1 MIFRTG
7 DLSPA
12 SFSFGDEQN
21 KMNFINN
28 QKPKVMR
35 HYSSILKKQWVLPLI
50 LIVAVPAFS
59 FSQGFSSQTT
69 ARLQYVIDSFQTNP
83 ANPYVGGMSAAIKV
97 DGLAFWQGAT
107 GHAARN
113 VDGNNNLLPG
123 GISFETSTLSR
134 MYSVTKTFT
143 AALVLELAKE
153 GVFSLEDP
161 VSKFIP
167 FLNAVNP
174 ELNSAVTIHQLLVHE
189 SGYSSYS
196 DEQQLQIAVAF
207 QPTHQWTV
215 FEMLSFVHQADAP
228 GTVRKYSNTNYPVLG
243 IIVEIATGLPL
254 EQHFRQR
261 FFTPLQLNSIYFDAR
276 EPQWPNTVLASPH
289 DNISPF
295 NPIFFFTGQPTFPDA
310 FTNISAFPF
319 TAIST
324 LEYASGGLISNIADM
339 AEWGNSLFGG
349 RATSESTL
357 DEMINSISATPDD
370 DGDFLGYG
378 VFRTT
383 RISATD
389 VFIGHDG
396 NAPGYRSVMF
406 YQPDRKMTIAIL
418 TNYRGARL
426 YDVAKA
432 LYEALPPFICGNENK
447 KEGKIVLCLTRNNL
461 CVDRNAAAGFI
472 EKGAYLGGCTE
483 ESLTK
488 NTTNILT
495 AEKNQMLSDQASIN
509 IYPNPSSIHASIFFK
524 TSQTGQANLRLYDM
538 QGKLIKNIYEGI
550 LEKGLVQKIDLET
563 GKFPP
568 GIYITRLQTSAGISE
583 KKIVIKR

>member
-1 MIFRTG
+1 MQPLFY
-7 DLSPA
+7 A
-12 SFSFGDEQN
+12 F
-21 KMNFINN
+21 
-28 QKPKVMR
+28 
-35 HYSSILKKQWVLPLI
+35 KKQFQLQLLLVIGIPL
-50 LIVAVPAFS
+50 LS
-59 FSQGFSSQTT
+59 FSQGFSLQTV
-69 ARLQYVIDSFQTNP
+69 ARLQHVVDSFQTNP

-113 VDGNNNLLPG
+113 VDGDNNLLPG
-123 GISFETSTLSR
+123 GASFETSTLSR

-143 AALVLELAKE
+143 AVLVLELAKE
-153 GVFSLEDP
+153 GVFSLQDP
-161 VSKFIP
+161 VGKFIP

-174 ELNSAVTIHQLLVHE
+174 ALNSTVTIHQLLVHE
-189 SGYSSYS
+189 SGYSNYS

-215 FEMLSFVHQADAP
+215 FEMLTFVHQTDAP

-243 IIVEIATGLPL
+243 IIVEIATGFPL

-276 EPQWPNTVLASPH
+276 EPQWPGIELASPH

-295 NPIFFFTGQPTFPDA
+295 NPIFSFTGQPTFPNA
-310 FTNISAFPF
+310 VTNISAFPF

-349 RATSESTL
+349 RATSHSTL
-357 DEMINSISATPDD
+357 DEMINSISSTPDQ

-406 YQPDRKMTIAIL
+406 YQPDRKMTITIL

-432 LYEALPPFICGNENK
+432 LYESLPPFICGNKSK
-447 KEGKIVLCLTRNNL
+447 KEDKIIVCYNGNNL

-472 EKGAYLGGCTE
+472 EKGAYLGSCGS
-483 ESLTK
+483 ESPTK
-488 NTTNILT
+488 TVNAESPGENRQLVAGTNLISL
-495 AEKNQMLSDQASIN
+495 
-509 IYPNPSSIHASIFFK
+509 YPNPASGNVSISFK
-524 TSQTGQANLRLYDM
+524 TPVTSKTKLELYDIS
-538 QGKLIKNIYEGI
+538 GKLIKNLYEGI
-550 LEKGLVQKIDLET
+550 LNKDVRQKIELQT
-563 GKFPP
+563 KSLRS
-568 GIYITRLQTSAGISE
+568 GIYIVNLQTGNGIVSQN
-583 KKIVIKR
+583 KLVVTN

>member
-1 MIFRTG
+1 
-7 DLSPA
+7 
-12 SFSFGDEQN
+12 
-21 KMNFINN
+21 
-28 QKPKVMR
+28 MR
-35 HYSSILKKQWVLPLI
+35 RYPSILRRQWYLPLI
-50 LIVAVPAFS
+50 LIVVVPVFS

-69 ARLQYVIDSFQTNP
+69 ARLQHVIDSFQNNP

-123 GISFETSTLSR
+123 GTPFETSTLSR

-143 AALVLELAKE
+143 AALVLELVKE
-153 GVFSLEDP
+153 GVFSLQDP

-174 ELNSAVTIHQLLVHE
+174 ELNSAVTIHQLLAHE

-215 FEMLSFVHQADAP
+215 FEMLTFVHQTDAP

-276 EPQWPNTVLASPH
+276 EPQWPGTVLASPH

-295 NPIFFFTGQPTFPDA
+295 NPIFLFTGQPTFPNA
-310 FTNISAFPF
+310 VTNISAFPF

-349 RATSESTL
+349 RATRRSSL
-357 DEMINSISATPDD
+357 DEMINSISATPDQ

-383 RISATD
+383 RISATEI
-389 VFIGHDG
+389 FIGHDG

-406 YQPDRKMTIAIL
+406 YQPDRKMTITIL

-426 YDVAKA
+426 YDVAKV
-432 LYEALPPFICGNENK
+432 LFEALPPFICGNKNK
-447 KEGKIVLCLTRNNL
+447 KEDKIILCYNGNDL
-461 CVDRNAAAGFI
+461 CVDRQAATVFI
-472 EKGAYLGGCTE
+472 EKGAYLGGCGTG
-483 ESLTK
+483 SLTK
-488 NTTNILT
+488 T
-495 AEKNQMLSDQASIN
+495 ASTELSGENSKLASGN
-509 IYPNPSSIHASIFFK
+509 NVSVYPNPASGIVSISFTTIVTGK
-524 TSQTGQANLRLYDM
+524 TKLELYDM
-538 QGKLIKNIYEGI
+538 SGKFVKNLYEGV
-550 LEKGLVQKIDLET
+550 LNKYARQKIELQT
-563 GKFPP
+563 KSLPA
-568 GIYITRLQTSAGISE
+568 GIYIVSLQTANQ
-583 KKIVIKR
+583 IVSQSKLVVTN

>member
-1 MIFRTG
+1 MTRFFY
-7 DLSPA
+7 A
-12 SFSFGDEQN
+12 F
-21 KMNFINN
+21 
-28 QKPKVMR
+28 
-35 HYSSILKKQWVLPLI
+35 KKQFQLQLVLI
-50 LIVAVPAFS
+50 IAVPALS
-59 FSQGFSSQTT
+59 FSQGFSPQTV
-69 ARLQYVIDSFQTNP
+69 ARLQHVIDSFQTNP

-113 VDGNNNLLPG
+113 VDGNNNLVPG
-123 GISFETSTLSR
+123 GISFQTSTLSR

-143 AALVLELAKE
+143 AALVLELVKG
-153 GVFSLEDP
+153 GVFSLQDP

-215 FEMLSFVHQADAP
+215 FEMLSFVHQTDAP
-228 GTVRKYSNTNYPVLG
+228 GTIRKYSNTNYPVLG
-243 IIVEIATGLPL
+243 TIVEIATGLPL

-276 EPQWPNTVLASPH
+276 EPQWPGTMLASPH

-295 NPIFFFTGQPTFPDA
+295 NPIFMFTGRPTFPDA

-339 AEWGNSLFGG
+339 TEWGNSLFGG

-357 DEMINSISATPDD
+357 DEMINSISPTPDE

-406 YQPDRKMTIAIL
+406 YQPERKMTIAIL

-432 LYEALPPFICGNENK
+432 LYEALPPFICGNQNK
-447 KEGKIVLCLTRNNL
+447 KEDKIVLCVNRNNI

-472 EKGAYLGGCTE
+472 EKGAYLGGCEQEALAKAVTNT
-483 ESLTK
+483 LTP
-488 NTTNILT
+488 
-495 AEKNQMLSDQASIN
+495 EKNQMLSDHGLITV
-509 IYPNPSSIHASIFFK
+509 YPNPSSSHTSIFFK
-524 TSQTGQANLRLYDM
+524 TSKTGKTNLRLYDM

-550 LEKGLVQKIDLET
+550 LEKEMLQKAEIET

-568 GIYITRLQTSAGISE
+568 GIYVTRLESADGVSE

>member
-1 MIFRTG
+1 M
-7 DLSPA
+7 
-12 SFSFGDEQN
+12 
-21 KMNFINN
+21 KINL
-28 QKPKVMR
+28 
-35 HYSSILKKQWVLPLI
+35 YAFKKQLRLQLLLVIAIPI
-50 LIVAVPAFS
+50 LS
-59 FSQGFSSQTT
+59 FSQGFSPQTT
-69 ARLQYVIDSFQTNP
+69 VRLQHVIDSFQNNP
-83 ANPYVGGMSAAIKV
+83 ANPYIGGMSAAIKV

-123 GISFETSTLSR
+123 GTSFETSTLSR

-143 AALVLELAKE
+143 AALVLELVKE

-161 VSKFIP
+161 VIKFIP
-167 FLNAVNP
+167 FLTAVNP

-189 SGYSSYS
+189 SGFSNYS

-215 FEMLSFVHQADAP
+215 FEMLTFVHQTDAP

-276 EPQWPNTVLASPH
+276 EPQWPGTVLASPH

-295 NPIFFFTGQPTFPDA
+295 NPIFSFTGQPTFPNA
-310 FTNISAFPF
+310 VTNISAFPF

-324 LEYASGGLISNIADM
+324 LEYASGGLISNIAEM

-349 RATSESTL
+349 RATSQSTL
-357 DEMINSISATPDD
+357 DEMINSISSTPDQ

-383 RISATD
+383 RISTTE

-406 YQPDRKMTIAIL
+406 YQPDRKMTITIL
-418 TNYRGARL
+418 TNYKGARL

-432 LYEALPPFICGNENK
+432 LFEALPPFICGNKNK
-447 KEGKIVLCLTRNNL
+447 KEDKIIVCYNGNNL
-461 CVDRNAAAGFI
+461 CLDRHAAAGFI
-472 EKGAYLGGCTE
+472 QRGAFLGGCE
-483 ESLTK
+483 AEGLTK
-488 NTTNILT
+488 ST
-495 AEKNQMLSDQASIN
+495 SITSSVDKKQLLHEQEFIN
-509 IYPNPSSIHASIFFK
+509 VYPNPSSDHFFFSFKASR
-524 TSQTGQANLRLYDM
+524 TGKVSLRLYDL
-538 QGKLIKNIYEGI
+538 QGKLVKTIYEGF
-550 LEKGLVQKIDLET
+550 LEKGMFKNIKIET
-563 GKFPP
+563 GKLP
-568 GIYITRLQTSAGISE
+568 GGMYVTRLQTNDGVNDKTIM
-583 KKIVIKR
+583 IIK

>member
-1 MIFRTG
+1 MTPYF
-7 DLSPA
+7 
-12 SFSFGDEQN
+12 
-21 KMNFINN
+21 
-28 QKPKVMR
+28 
-35 HYSSILKKQWVLPLI
+35 SILKRQWYLQLI
-50 LIVAVPAFS
+50 LIVAIPVLS
-59 FSQGFSSQTT
+59 FSQGFSPQTT
-69 ARLQYVIDSFQTNP
+69 GRLQHVIDSFQNNP
-83 ANPYVGGMSAAIKV
+83 ANPYVGGMSAAVKV
-97 DGLAFWQGAT
+97 DGLAFWQGAS

-123 GISFETSTLSR
+123 GTSFETATLSR

-153 GVFSLEDP
+153 GTFSLQDP

-167 FLNAVNP
+167 FLNAINP
-174 ELNSAVTIHQLLVHE
+174 ELNGAVTIHQLLAHE

-196 DEQQLQIAVAF
+196 DEQSLQIAVAF

-215 FEMLSFVHQADAP
+215 FEMLSFVHQVDAP
-228 GTVRKYSNTNYPVLG
+228 GSVRKYSNTNYPVLG
-243 IIVEIATGLPL
+243 IIIEIATGLPL

-276 EPQWPNTVLASPH
+276 EPQWPGTVLASPH

-295 NPIFFFTGQPTFPDA
+295 NPIFSFTGQPTFPDA
-310 FTNISAFPF
+310 VTNISAFPF

-324 LEYASGGLISNIADM
+324 LENASGGLISNIADM

-349 RATSESTL
+349 RATSQSTL
-357 DEMINSISATPDD
+357 DEMINSISSTPDQ

-406 YQPDRKMTIAIL
+406 YQPDRKMTITIL
-418 TNYRGARL
+418 TNYRGAKL
-426 YDVAKA
+426 YNVARA
-432 LYEALPPFICGNENK
+432 LFEALPSFICGNKNK
-447 KEGKIVLCLTRNNL
+447 KEDKIIVCYNGNNL
-461 CVDRNAAAGFI
+461 CVDRNAAAGLI
-472 EKGAYLGGCTE
+472 EKGAYLGSCVS

-488 NTTNILT
+488 TGKGELPGENNKLGS
-495 AEKNQMLSDQASIN
+495 ESSLSV
-509 IYPNPSSIHASIFFK
+509 YPNPASGIVSISFTTIVTSK
-524 TSQTGQANLRLYDM
+524 TKLELYDM
-538 QGKLIKNIYEGI
+538 SGKLIKNLYAGV
-550 LEKGLVQKIDLET
+550 LDKNSQQKIELQTKDL
-563 GKFPP
+563 PS
-568 GIYITRLQTSAGISE
+568 GIYVVRLQTGN
-583 KKIVIKR
+583 KIVSQNKLVVTN

>member
-1 MIFRTG
+1 
-7 DLSPA
+7 
-12 SFSFGDEQN
+12 
-21 KMNFINN
+21 
-28 QKPKVMR
+28 MR
-35 HYSSILKKQWVLPLI
+35 HYYFYSFKKRLCLLSSLI
-50 LIVAVPAFS
+50 IVIPFIS
-59 FSQGFSSQTT
+59 LSQGFSSQTT
-69 ARLQYVIDSFQTNP
+69 TRLQHVIDSFQSNP
-83 ANPYVGGMSAAIKV
+83 ANPYIGGMSAAIKV

-113 VDGNNNLLPG
+113 VDTDNNLLPG
-123 GISFETSTLSR
+123 GTNFETSTLSR

-153 GVFSLEDP
+153 GVFSLQDP

-174 ELNSAVTIHQLLVHE
+174 ELNSAVTIHQLLAHE

-215 FEMLSFVHQADAP
+215 FEMLTFVHQVDAP

-243 IIVEIATGLPL
+243 IIVEIATSLPL

-261 FFTPLQLNSIYFDAR
+261 LFTPLQLNSIYFDAR
-276 EPQWPNTVLASPH
+276 EPQWPGTVLASPH

-295 NPIFFFTGQPTFPDA
+295 NPIFLFTGQPTFPNA
-310 FTNISAFPF
+310 VTNISAFPF

-349 RATSESTL
+349 RATSQSTL
-357 DEMINSISATPDD
+357 DEMINSISSTPDQ

-406 YQPDRKMTIAIL
+406 YQPDRKMTITIL

-432 LYEALPPFICGNENK
+432 LYEALPPFICGNQNK
-447 KEGKIVLCLTRNNL
+447 KEDKIIVCFNGNNL

-472 EKGAYLGGCTE
+472 GRGGYLGACAE
-483 ESLTK
+483 AAFTK
-488 NTTNILT
+488 SAVNTLEV
-495 AEKNQMLSDQASIN
+495 EKKSTIPGQELISVF
-509 IYPNPSSIHASIFFK
+509 PNPSSTHASIVFK
-524 TSQTGQANLRLYDM
+524 STQTGKVSLRLYDM
-538 QGKLIKNIYEGI
+538 KGNLVKTFYDRTF
-550 LEKGLVQKIDLET
+550 EKGVMQKVQIET
-563 GKFPP
+563 SRLPAGH
-568 GIYITRLQTSAGISE
+568 YIIRSQTAAGTNE
-583 KKIVIKR
+583 KKLVIIR

>member
-1 MIFRTG
+1 M
-7 DLSPA
+7 
-12 SFSFGDEQN
+12 
-21 KMNFINN
+21 
-28 QKPKVMR
+28 KPLF
-35 HYSSILKKQWVLPLI
+35 YAFKKQFQLQLLFVIGIPVL
-50 LIVAVPAFS
+50 S
-59 FSQGFSSQTT
+59 FSQGFSPQTV
-69 ARLQYVIDSFQTNP
+69 ARLQHVIDSFQSNP
-83 ANPYVGGMSAAIKV
+83 VNPYVGGMSAAIKV
-97 DGLAFWQGAT
+97 DGLTFWQGVT
-107 GHAARN
+107 GYAARN
-113 VDGNNNLLPG
+113 VDSDNILLPG
-123 GISFETSTLSR
+123 GTSFETSTLSR

-143 AALVLELAKE
+143 AALVLELVKE
-153 GVFSLEDP
+153 GAFSLQDP

-215 FEMLSFVHQADAP
+215 FEMLTFVHQTDAP

-276 EPQWPNTVLASPH
+276 EPQWPGTVLASPH

-295 NPIFFFTGQPTFPDA
+295 NPIFSFTGQPTFPNA
-310 FTNISAFPF
+310 VTNISAFPF

-349 RATSESTL
+349 RATSQSTL
-357 DEMINSISATPDD
+357 DEMINSISATPDQ

-383 RISATD
+383 RISTTD
-389 VFIGHDG
+389 TFIGHDG

-406 YQPDRKMTIAIL
+406 YQPDRKMTITIL

-432 LYEALPPFICGNENK
+432 LYEALPQFICGNTNK
-447 KEGKIVLCLTRNNL
+447 KEDKIIVCYNGNNL
-461 CVDRNAAAGFI
+461 CVDRKAAEGFI
-472 EKGAYLGGCTE
+472 EKGAYLGSC
-483 ESLTK
+483 ESESFTK
-488 NTTNILT
+488 TARAESSGDNTKLVSG
-495 AEKNQMLSDQASIN
+495 KNLISV
-509 IYPNPSSIHASIFFK
+509 YPNPASGIVSISFTTTVTSK
-524 TSQTGQANLRLYDM
+524 TKLELYDM
-538 QGKLIKNIYEGI
+538 SGKVVKNLYEGV
-550 LEKGLVQKIDLET
+550 LDKNGRQKIELQT
-563 GKFPP
+563 NSLPS
-568 GIYITRLQTSAGISE
+568 GIYIVSLQTGNNISQ
-583 KKIVIKR
+583 IKLVVTN

>member
-1 MIFRTG
+1 
-7 DLSPA
+7 
-12 SFSFGDEQN
+12 
-21 KMNFINN
+21 
-28 QKPKVMR
+28 MR
-35 HYSSILKKQWVLPLI
+35 PYFSILKRQWYLQLI
-50 LIVAVPAFS
+50 LIVAIPALS

-69 ARLQYVIDSFQTNP
+69 TRLQHVIDSFQNNP

-107 GHAARN
+107 GHSARN
-113 VDGNNNLLPG
+113 VDADNNLLPG
-123 GISFETSTLSR
+123 GTNFETATLSR

-153 GVFSLEDP
+153 GVFSLQDP
-161 VSKFIP
+161 VSKYIP
-167 FLNAVNP
+167 FLNAINP
-174 ELNSAVTIHQLLVHE
+174 ELNGAVTIHQLLAHE

-196 DEQQLQIAVAF
+196 DELQLQIAVAF

-215 FEMLSFVHQADAP
+215 FEMLTFVHQIDAP

-243 IIVEIATGLPL
+243 IIIEIATGLPL

-276 EPQWPNTVLASPH
+276 EPQWAGTVLASPH

-295 NPIFFFTGQPTFPDA
+295 NPIFSFTGQPTFPDA
-310 FTNISAFPF
+310 VTNISAFPF

-349 RATSESTL
+349 RATSQLAL
-357 DEMINSISATPDD
+357 DEMINSISSTPDQ

-406 YQPDRKMTIAIL
+406 YQPDRKMTITIL

-426 YDVAKA
+426 YDVAKS
-432 LYEALPPFICGNENK
+432 LFEALPPFICGNKNK
-447 KEGKIVLCLTRNNL
+447 KEDKVIVCFNGNSL

-472 EKGAYLGGCTE
+472 ERGGYLGACVEATF
-483 ESLTK
+483 TK
-488 NTTNILT
+488 SAMNTLEV
-495 AEKNQMLSDQASIN
+495 EKKSTIPEQELIRVF
-509 IYPNPSSIHASIFFK
+509 PNPSSTYASILFK
-524 TSQTGQANLRLYDM
+524 SSQTGRVSLRLYDTK
-538 QGKLIKNIYEGI
+538 GNLVKTFYEGT
-550 LEKGLVQKIDLET
+550 LEKGQMQKIQIET
-563 GKFPP
+563 GKLPP
-568 GIYITRLQTSAGISE
+568 GQYIIRSQTAAGINE
-583 KKIVIKR
+583 KKIVIIR